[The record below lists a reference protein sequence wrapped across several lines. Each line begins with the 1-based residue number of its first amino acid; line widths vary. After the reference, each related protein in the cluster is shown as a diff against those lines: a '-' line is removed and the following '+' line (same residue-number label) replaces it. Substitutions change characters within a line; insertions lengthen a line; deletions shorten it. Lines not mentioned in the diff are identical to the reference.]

1 MILELFFSTLNLLHV
16 ECDEFFV
23 LFFLVIYQAM
33 FNLNQL
39 FQSSEHLDYL
49 EPKVKGVNRARVHP
63 EVELRS
69 FFEDLLVKI
78 KEIPR
83 VIL

>member
-1 MILELFFSTLNLLHV
+1 MDSKVPIQQLIPQST
-16 ECDEFFV
+16 E
-23 LFFLVIYQAM
+23 Q
-33 FNLNQL
+33 
-39 FQSSEHLDYL
+39 LDYL

-69 FFEDLLVKI
+69 FFEDLLGKI

-83 VIL
+83 VN

>member
-1 MILELFFSTLNLLHV
+1 MKGIFRVQNSWTK
-16 ECDEFFV
+16 
-23 LFFLVIYQAM
+23 
-33 FNLNQL
+33 
-39 FQSSEHLDYL
+39 YL

-69 FFEDLLVKI
+69 FFEDLLGKI

-83 VIL
+83 VSSDRFISIFLLKFFSIEIWWLMYVPQE